1 MWRFVGSTGI
11 AAFKSAIEAHRGRA
25 FGAGVATDM
34 EHGSVA
40 LASTLGS
47 WVLRDRID
55 GTDGLMPVYGAFLP
69 IDLFEPAYGAV
80 LGHAIG
86 CYLGDLLSYRQ
97 ATADL
102 SR

>member
-55 GTDGLMPVYGAFLP
+55 GTDGLMPIYGAFLP
-69 IDLFEPAYGAV
+69 IGLFEPV